1 MSSIESLYTTTDAT
15 TTTESSSSSMLDSD
29 AFMQLLITE
38 IQYQNPLDP
47 LDSTEYV
54 TQLAELAELEQL
66 TIIAEGMDGI
76 QETVDE
82 MGVTSAISYL
92 GTSVLADGSELTLSD
107 GQASTVSVTLEDDA
121 AEVTINILDSS
132 GNVVATEILGESE
145 AGTYSYTWDGT
156 DVDGNDMDDGT
167 YSVEVTALD
176 ENGGDVDTSTTVS
189 GEVIAVSET
198 SSGIVLT
205 LEDGREVDLADV
217 TDVYTI

>member
-66 TIIAEGMDGI
+66 TLIAEGMDGI

-121 AEVTINILDSS
+121 AEVTINILDSN

-156 DVDGNDMDDGT
+156 DVDGNAMDDGT